1 MKKFTVIALCFVLT
15 AALMTA
21 CRSKNPS
28 ETDSPTTG
36 TTTATQATTPA
47 TIMPT
52 DILPD
57 MDATGDNDMMDDATG
72 GTGNQNQ
79 RRQAMPFN

>member
-21 CRSKNPS
+21 CRSKNPA
-28 ETDSPTTG
+28 ETDSPTTA
-36 TTTATQATTPA
+36 TNATHNTTAP
-47 TIMPT
+47 TILPT

-57 MDATGDNDMMDDATG
+57 MDATGDSGIMDDATG
-72 GTGNQNQ
+72 HTGNDGQ
-79 RRQAMPFN
+79 RRLPMPIH